1 MTKSSPSKTSRERG
15 VVLLFCLIVL
25 VVLLSG
31 GVAVVRSMNSSLFSA
46 GNLAFK
52 RDLVNRGELAA
63 STVLTQFKSGALA
76 TVADTYGNIPAKN
89 YSAVQLVANDRGI
102 PVVLLKSSS
111 TPTGKNVAGGDFSPT
126 GADITDADA
135 GVSIRYVI
143 DRLCSATG
151 EPTITTTN
159 TPPASGA
166 ADVHCV
172 SVPSN
177 TDLIGGDARRA
188 GKDLGNALALV
199 YRLTVRVSGP
209 RDTQVFLQSSF
220 TNPLE

>member
-1 MTKSSPSKTSRERG
+1 MTKPSLLKTSRERG

-76 TVADTYGNIPAKN
+76 AVADTYGNIPTKN

-126 GADITDADA
+126 GSDITDADA

-177 TDLIGGDARRA
+177 TDLVGGDARRA